1 MLAHEE
7 PIKCPSCDKAF
18 DRIDT
23 RDRHIEAAHGDGFAC
38 PCGKVFTR
46 TDTRTRHMKECTK
59 VGPSLKCEC
68 GLVVPHMDAFKTH
81 QDGCVLSKPGAAQAV
96 KRRFDEIEG
105 DRAEAAIQA
114 LEDVAVAA
122 NAKMATTCLGC
133 GGVFVNVRSLGRHK
147 RKVGH

>member
-1 MLAHEE
+1 MSVPMRQA
-7 PIKCPSCDKAF
+7 
-18 DRIDT
+18 
-23 RDRHIEAAHGDGFAC
+23 
-38 PCGKVFTR
+38 FTR
-46 TDTRTRHMKECTK
+46 ADNLLRHMKECTK
-59 VGPSLKCEC
+59 VGPSLLCEC
-68 GLVVPHMDAFKTH
+68 GLVVQRMDAFKTH
-81 QDGCVLSKPGAAQAV
+81 QDGCVLSKPGAAKAV
-96 KRRFDEIEG
+96 KRRFEEIEG